1 MTNFCNKLE
10 KKHLVKLMIG
20 SRVVRGPDWKWE
32 KQDGIYYFL
41 NIHYF
46 LHTQLQITNGEHKI
60 SAKSIEL
67 EN

>member
-32 KQDGIYYFL
+32 KQDGIYYF
-41 NIHYF
+41 
-46 LHTQLQITNGEHKI
+46 
-60 SAKSIEL
+60 
-67 EN
+67 